1 MSDTRARIIAAAKEI
16 LVDGTDSRPSVRA
29 VAARAGVGASTL
41 RHHFRTQHEL
51 VDAVMESIYRA
62 AMPDL
67 RIGDVSVPADV
78 RLAECLSS
86 LLTPIGS
93 PEQARQMWRQLFRT
107 FVDSDQRAGWP
118 AYTALVRHTRERVE
132 SWLSIL
138 EQEGAVPAGEQRL
151 RARYLL
157 IVLDGLAV
165 ARALPGTALAPQ
177 EEATVLR
184 AAASTVMRGPWPQGS
199 GVDAVDGP
207 ADRPRPQAL

>member
-1 MSDTRARIIAAAKEI
+1 MRDTRARIIEAAREI

-41 RHHFRTQHEL
+41 RHHFRTQHDL
-51 VDAVMESIYRA
+51 VDAVMESIYSR

-67 RIGDVSVPADV
+67 RIGDASVPADL

-86 LLTPIGS
+86 LLTPVGS
-93 PEQARQMWRQLFRT
+93 PEQAQQMWRQLFRT
-107 FVDSDQRAGWP
+107 FVDSDERAGWP

-132 SWLSIL
+132 SWLATL
-138 EQEGAVPAGEQRL
+138 EQEGAMPAGDQRL

-177 EEATVLR
+177 DEASVLR
-184 AAASTVMRGPWPQGS
+184 AAAGTILREPWTQVSSANAADVAKDP
-199 GVDAVDGP
+199 P
-207 ADRPRPQAL
+207 AQAS

>member
-1 MSDTRARIIAAAKEI
+1 MSGTRARIIAAAKEI
-16 LVDGTDSRPSVRA
+16 LIDGTASRPSVRA

-41 RHHFRTQHEL
+41 RHHFRTQHDL
-51 VDAVMESIYRA
+51 VDAVMESIYRT

-67 RIGDVSVPADV
+67 RIGDASVPADV

-93 PEQARQMWRQLFRT
+93 PDQASDMWRQLFRT

-118 AYTALVRHTRERVE
+118 AYTALVRHTSDRVE
-132 SWLSIL
+132 SWLATL
-138 EQEGAVPAGEQRL
+138 EQEGALPAGDRPL

-165 ARALPGTALAPQ
+165 ARTLPGTALAPQ
-177 EEATVLR
+177 DEATILR
-184 AAASTVMRGPWPQGS
+184 AAASAVLHGPWPRG
-199 GVDAVDGP
+199 GGADAADGP
-207 ADRPRPQAL
+207 GGSNRRQ